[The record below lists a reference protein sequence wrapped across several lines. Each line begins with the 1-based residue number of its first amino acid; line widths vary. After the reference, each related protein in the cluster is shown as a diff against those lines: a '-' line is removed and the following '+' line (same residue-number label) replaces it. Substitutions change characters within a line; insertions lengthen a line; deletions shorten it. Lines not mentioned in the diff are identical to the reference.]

1 MKEAV
6 EASATMEHVGILH
19 PGAMGTCV
27 AATVRNAGH
36 HLWWV
41 PEGRSR
47 ITRDRADEFGFRPVA
62 SLTELAARCPILISV
77 CPPHAAE
84 ELALAVV
91 EAGFNGLFVDANA
104 ISPRR
109 ARRIG
114 DVLRSAG
121 VVFVDGGITGLP
133 AWEPGR
139 TRIYLSGPRAR
150 EVAALFGAGPLEA
163 KCLDAEI
170 GRASALKM
178 CYAGNS
184 KGTRA
189 LLLAVLATAEAL
201 GVREDLEAELEL
213 EQGGQAKEIVR
224 RVRAT
229 SPKAWRWTGEME
241 EIAVT
246 FGDAGLPRGF
256 HEASREVYRRL
267 SGFKDAAD
275 LPEIEEILGTL
286 LP

>member
-1 MKEAV
+1 
-6 EASATMEHVGILH
+6 
-19 PGAMGTCV
+19 
-27 AATVRNAGH
+27 
-36 HLWWV
+36 
-41 PEGRSR
+41 
-47 ITRDRADEFGFRPVA
+47 
-62 SLTELAARCPILISV
+62 
-77 CPPHAAE
+77 
-84 ELALAVV
+84 
-91 EAGFNGLFVDANA
+91 
-104 ISPRR
+104 
-109 ARRIG
+109 
-114 DVLRSAG
+114 
-121 VVFVDGGITGLP
+121 
-133 AWEPGR
+133 
-139 TRIYLSGPRAR
+139 
-150 EVAALFGAGPLEA
+150 
-163 KCLDAEI
+163 
-170 GRASALKM
+170 M